1 MRRLLFAAP
10 LVLLA
15 LGEPA
20 MADESTTDRPDAE
33 TSAAPLTDPLAAAS
47 VSECVVLS
55 QEDVAAGIAFTFTN
69 GCEEPIRCD
78 FRWSLVCDADA
89 TTGASPRES
98 AQSFR
103 LQSGASRTYV
113 ADSAACGDDGWM
125 IGDDVWDCVER

>member
-1 MRRLLFAAP
+1 MRRMIFAAP

-15 LGEPA
+15 FGEPA
-20 MADESTTDRPDAE
+20 MADESTPARPDTE
-33 TSAAPLTDPLAAAS
+33 TSARHADLAAAS

-55 QEDVAAGIAFTFTN
+55 QDDVAAGIAFTFTN
-69 GCEEPIRCD
+69 SCEEPIRCD
-78 FRWSLVCDADA
+78 FRWSLVCDADE

-103 LQSGASRTYV
+103 LQSGAARTYV
-113 ADSAACGDDGWM
+113 ADSSACGDDGWM